1 MNADRRYWVGVAERL
16 AAPVLENLSARR
28 LKAAM
33 PVESAPGAVN
43 RDHFSHLE
51 ALGRLLMGLAPWLEL
66 GPGTDAEGIR
76 RAHFAELARRSIDA
90 ATDPA
95 SPDRMNFSE
104 GAQPLVD
111 VAFLAL
117 ALLRAPRELWEK
129 LDARVR
135 DNLVVALRETHSI
148 QPARSNWVLFASTI
162 EAALRRFGR
171 EHDAARLASGLH
183 DHQGWYVGDGTYG
196 DGPQMHWDYYNS
208 FVIQPMLGACL
219 AVVGKDEEWKAF
231 AAEQTRRAIRYAAVQ
246 ERLIAPDGS
255 YPVTGR
261 SITYR
266 AGAFQTLAA
275 VALAGRLPE
284 ELPPAQV
291 RAALTA
297 VLRRTLEPAG
307 TFDAH
312 GWLQIGLAGHQ
323 PHLGEPYI
331 STGSLYL
338 CSGALLPLGLP
349 PDDPFWTGDAVP
361 WTSQKAWAGVDLPAD
376 HAMG

>member
-1 MNADRRYWVGVAERL
+1 MNDDRRYWVGVAERL
-16 AAPVLENLSARR
+16 ATPVLENLAARR
-28 LKAAM
+28 LKATM
-33 PVESAPGAVN
+33 PVEPAPGAVH
-43 RDHFSHLE
+43 REHFSHLE
-51 ALGRLLMGLAPWLEL
+51 ALGRLLIGLAPWLEL
-66 GPGTDAEGIR
+66 GGGSDAEGLL
-76 RAHFAELARRSIDA
+76 RAHFGELARMSIDA

-104 GAQPLVD
+104 GQQPLVD
-111 VAFLAL
+111 AAFLAL
-117 ALLRAPRELWEK
+117 ALLRAPHELWGK
-129 LDARVR
+129 LDDRVR
-135 DNLVVALRETHSI
+135 DNLVAAWSETRRVK
-148 QPARSNWVLFASTI
+148 PGANNWVLFASTI

-171 EHDAARLASGLH
+171 EHDAARLAAGLH
-183 DHQGWYVGDGTYG
+183 DHEGWYVGDGTYG
-196 DGPQMHWDYYNS
+196 DGQQMHWDYYNS

-219 AVVGKDEEWKAF
+219 AVVGGDKEWRAF
-231 AAEQTRRAIRYAAVQ
+231 AAEQVRRAARYAVVQ

-266 AGAFQTLAA
+266 AGAFQMLAA
-275 VALAGRLPE
+275 VTLASALPA

-291 RAALTA
+291 RGALTA

-349 PDDPFWTGDAVP
+349 TDDPFWAGDAVP
-361 WTSQKAWAGVDLPAD
+361 WTSQRVWAGADLPAD
-376 HAMG
+376 HAI